1 MFSRLRQTKRANRL
15 PGNFERKMAQSLK
28 ASWLAILILA
38 AAVPAG
44 AQKETYNPR
53 SMAPYVPTPIKVV
66 HRMLKL
72 GEVKNG
78 DMLFDLGSGDGR
90 IVITAAQEYGAKAV
104 GVELDSDLAERAN
117 ARIKELSIG
126 DRANVLHADLME
138 VDLSS
143 ASVVTLYL
151 LSSSN
156 MQLRPKLEEDLK
168 PGARV
173 VSHDFQIM
181 GWTPVKTETMQ
192 ANTREH
198 TIFVYEVGKQ

>member
-1 MFSRLRQTKRANRL
+1 MFSNLRQTKRTNRL
-15 PGNFERKMAQSLK
+15 FRRPEPKMALSPK
-28 ASWLAILILA
+28 ASWLVILILA
-38 AAVPAG
+38 AALPAG

-53 SMAPYVPTPIKVV
+53 SMAPYVPTPLNVV

-90 IVITAAQEYGAKAV
+90 IVITAAQDYGAKAV

-117 ARIKELSIG
+117 ARIKELNIG

-138 VDLSS
+138 VDLRT

-168 PGARV
+168 PGSRV

-181 GWTPVKTETMQ
+181 GWTPVKTETIK
-192 ANTREH
+192 ADARDH
-198 TIFVYEVGKQ
+198 KIFVYVVGKP

>member
-1 MFSRLRQTKRANRL
+1 M
-15 PGNFERKMAQSLK
+15 
-28 ASWLAILILA
+28 
-38 AAVPAG
+38 
-44 AQKETYNPR
+44 
-53 SMAPYVPTPIKVV
+53 PTPINVV

-90 IVITAAQEYGAKAV
+90 IVITAVQEYGAKAV

-126 DRANVLHADLME
+126 DRASVLHADLME
-138 VDLSS
+138 VDLHT

-156 MQLRPKLEEDLK
+156 MQLRPNWKRTSSRAHGSSPTTFKSWAGLRLK
-168 PGARV
+168 PKPSR
-173 VSHDFQIM
+173 QM
-181 GWTPVKTETMQ
+181 L
-192 ANTREH
+192 ANH
-198 TIFVYEVGKQ
+198 KIFVYEVGKP